1 MTMRHIAEGVA
12 GQLPV
17 LPDVRQD
24 SALSSQHKPCH
35 PYAVVGQNG
44 EVWNTSMTL

>member
-1 MTMRHIAEGVA
+1 MRHIAEGVA

-24 SALSSQHKPCH
+24 SALSSQHKPSRPH
-35 PYAVVGQNG
+35 AVVGLDV
-44 EVWNTSMTL
+44 ETWNTSMTL